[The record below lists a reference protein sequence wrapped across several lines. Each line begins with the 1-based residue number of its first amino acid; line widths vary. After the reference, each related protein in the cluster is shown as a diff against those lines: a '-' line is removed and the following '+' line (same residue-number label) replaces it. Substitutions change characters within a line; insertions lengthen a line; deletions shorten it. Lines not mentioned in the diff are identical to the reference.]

1 MKEIVYIFLTQGILC
16 MIAILIMAII
26 YIFDGKDIVK
36 NHIAFVLCVAIYGFV
51 CLIMANKAR
60 HEHSVEEINTYKEY
74 YKNTENMIDAIW
86 ELEPEMFDKIDKS
99 QYDTSRNKVYKLNH
113 TNN

>member
-1 MKEIVYIFLTQGILC
+1 
-16 MIAILIMAII
+16 
-26 YIFDGKDIVK
+26 
-36 NHIAFVLCVAIYGFV
+36 
-51 CLIMANKAR
+51 
-60 HEHSVEEINTYKEY
+60 
-74 YKNTENMIDAIW
+74 MIDAIW

>member
-16 MIAILIMAII
+16 MIAILVMAII
-26 YIFDGKDIVK
+26 YIFDSKDIVK
-36 NHIAFVLCVAIYGFV
+36 NNIAFVLCVAIYGFV

-60 HEHSVEEINTYKEY
+60 HEYSVEEIN
-74 YKNTENMIDAIW
+74 A
-86 ELEPEMFDKIDKS
+86 
-99 QYDTSRNKVYKLNH
+99 YKLNH

>member
-1 MKEIVYIFLTQGILC
+1 
-16 MIAILIMAII
+16 
-26 YIFDGKDIVK
+26 
-36 NHIAFVLCVAIYGFV
+36 
-51 CLIMANKAR
+51 MANKAR
-60 HEHSVEEINTYKEY
+60 HEYSVEEINTYKEY

-99 QYDTSRNKVYKLNH
+99 QYNTARNKVYKLNH